1 MFQIDTNRRDLFKDW
16 FIWSIKY
23 KDCDPAIWLTNY
35 IFNRYEFNI
44 EQRYWLVWLYGNTYN
59 YPTAFLIWNEFPDFE
74 LASKERITSW
84 NNENYSRLRYQTDT
98 KYNKGHLSSM
108 FDSYAKFIQQD
119 QHTTFS
125 NLLIDSPEENFHR
138 LNREVIEKFYKFGRY
153 TAWFYLQS
161 LKHCCNLNI
170 EPNTLF
176 LNNHSGSRSHRN
188 GLLLSLGLD
197 DLYDKS
203 LSAREYEWLEKEAY
217 EIMKEVRESVNSSDV
232 DLFSMETC
240 LCSYKKIFRE
250 KNSRYLG
257 YYLDRQSEEIM
268 NIENDGWKGIEWDV
282 LWQARQETLDKRL
295 NGRNKIN
302 KMKFGEYVKNC
313 SLDRMN
319 WVKEQKLVG
328 LENFI

>member
-1 MFQIDTNRRDLFKDW
+1 MFQIATNRRELFKDW

-23 KDCDPAIWLTNY
+23 KDCDPALWLTNY

-74 LASKERITSW
+74 LVSKERITSW

-98 KYNKGHLSSM
+98 KYNKGHLPSM

-125 NLLIDSPEENFHR
+125 NLLTDSPEENFSR

-302 KMKFGEYVKNC
+302 KMKFGEYVKNS

-328 LENFI
+328 LENFL